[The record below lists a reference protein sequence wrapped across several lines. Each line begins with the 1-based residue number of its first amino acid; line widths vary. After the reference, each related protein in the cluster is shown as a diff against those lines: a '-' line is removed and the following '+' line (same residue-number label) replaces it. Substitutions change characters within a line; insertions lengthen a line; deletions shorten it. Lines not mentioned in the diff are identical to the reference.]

1 MAKVRRPASEWAR
14 LIDEWRRSGLSL
26 PAFRQRHGLK
36 RGTMQNRVYKPS
48 FKHALDKARPSDAPG
63 PGSPPP
69 PESLPA
75 FLPIRVT
82 GVTASPPPGRSC
94 VEVILGAGRR
104 IAVGSGFDPETLRRV
119 VAALEG
125 RPC

>member
-1 MAKVRRPASEWAR
+1 MAKVRRPASGWAT

-26 PAFRQRHGLK
+26 PAFCPRHGLK
-36 RGTMQNRVYKPS
+36 RGTMQNWVYKPS
-48 FKHALDKARPSDAPG
+48 FKRALDEARPSDAPA

-69 PESLPA
+69 EPPPA

-82 GVTASPPPGRSC
+82 EVAASPPGRSG

-104 IAVGSGFDPETLRRV
+104 IAVGSGFDPETPRRV